1 MNPPSV
7 LFSIPPLPKEL
18 QLPWLQ
24 LICSKKADQKRF
36 IDIGAGV
43 ENHIGVSR
51 TKLNTAVAEL
61 QEQGY
66 KVHRVN
72 VEQIGIPGQFTI
84 VKVLGAPDTTWQE
97 VVKDV
102 SKIQSITAHSGD
114 YGRTY
119 NSVLG
124 LKPIEC

>member
-1 MNPPSV
+1 MGINESSV
-7 LFSIPPLPKEL
+7 RSLLDPALAERASITRTTANMLKE
-18 QLPWLQ
+18 
-24 LICSKKADQKRF
+24 SVDQKRF

-72 VEQIGIPGQFTI
+72 VPQVGIPGQFTI
-84 VKVLGAPDTTWQE
+84 MKVLGAPDTEWKE
-97 VVKDV
+97 IVKPEDL
-102 SKIQSITAHSGD
+102 I
-114 YGRTY
+114 
-119 NSVLG
+119 
-124 LKPIEC
+124 